1 MRWLI
6 DTNIVSELR
15 KGQRAHPAVLAWR
28 RKIRTS
34 ETCLSVITLMELAL
48 GIALK
53 TRKDE
58 PAGLALRGWYEHK
71 LKPSFAGRILPVGEA
86 IAEHGARLQVERSR
100 PGNDVLIAATAVVHD
115 LTLITRNVRD
125 FTGIAELQLVDPWSL
140 SPD

>member
-1 MRWLI
+1 
-6 DTNIVSELR
+6 
-15 KGQRAHPAVLAWR
+15 
-28 RKIRTS
+28 
-34 ETCLSVITLMELAL
+34 MELAL

-71 LKPSFAGRILPVGEA
+71 LKPSFAGRILPVDEA